1 MMTPNEADRSDHPQ
15 DPGVAFEV
23 ARDILGRLLGH
34 ASDQIRRET
43 DREIP
48 DPATVEQ
55 WQRRREE
62 WTSRWHSLRATD
74 TAAVQAVLDRDG
86 AVLRSLRTD

>member
-1 MMTPNEADRSDHPQ
+1 MPHEADRSDHPQ

-23 ARDILGRLLGH
+23 ARDILSRLLGY

-43 DREIP
+43 DRGTP
-48 DPATVEQ
+48 DPATVEE

-62 WTSRWHSLRATD
+62 WNARWHSLRVTD

-86 AVLRSLRTD
+86 AILRSLPTD